1 MEKDAGTGCIVGTAL
16 SRTSPSLAILPVMWM
31 LVLALCVLAAPA
43 LSAQAP
49 AAGVGAGEEAAVRSI
64 IERYVS
70 ARDARDAT
78 ALAELFTA
86 DADQYTTTGDWRRG
100 RAQMLPGMAE
110 SSRQNPGSRGIEVR
124 AVRFLT
130 PDVALADGAYLIAGS
145 DLPRWTTIVVV
156 RDADV
161 WRITAIRNMTPT
173 RAVRPPR

>member
-1 MEKDAGTGCIVGTAL
+1 
-16 SRTSPSLAILPVMWM
+16 MWM
-31 LVLALCVLAAPA
+31 LVLVLCSLAAPA
-43 LSAQAP
+43 ISAQAP
-49 AAGVGAGEEAAVRSI
+49 AALVGASEEAAVRAV

-70 ARDARDAT
+70 ARDDRDAA

-145 DLPRWTTIVVV
+145 DLPRWTTIAVV
-156 RDADV
+156 REAGV
-161 WRITAIRNMTPT
+161 WRIAAIRNMTPT
-173 RAVRPPR
+173 RTARPPR